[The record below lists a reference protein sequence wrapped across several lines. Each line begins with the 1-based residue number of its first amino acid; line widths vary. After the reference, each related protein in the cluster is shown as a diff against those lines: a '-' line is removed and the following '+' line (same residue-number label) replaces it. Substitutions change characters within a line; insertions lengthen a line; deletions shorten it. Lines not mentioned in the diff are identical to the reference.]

1 MKKSLLLLS
10 LFFNV
15 LLSYSQCD
23 PSNLIAYNE
32 TVNGATLSWT
42 APSATNFQIKWRILG
57 TTTSWAGTDPNVSG
71 PFLINADS
79 ILLDTLSSNNTYE
92 WRIRPYGCTPSTPW
106 WDGPNFTTLSSCN
119 LTSSISV
126 TDASCSNTLNGST
139 VLSVSNGAS
148 PYTFAWNNGA
158 TTQNLNGVSAGTYI
172 VQITDNAGCTT
183 SDTAVIGSIGN
194 QSINQQLT
202 QFSPNPV
209 TSYLQWSYD
218 TLRITNTGCD
228 VRIRPEFSINCSTGP
243 IQQGDIVIK
252 WQAPWGDITIPY
264 TIDANGNAIGYW
276 SVIINDSTG
285 TDITFGQIQDV
296 VIQVKFVNPAQ
307 YGDYTATW
315 ETFKVDNQ
323 GNKLSALAPAN
334 NVTLSFVDCS
344 SLTIGSFSTT
354 NPTCDGDSDG
364 SISLAGVSGGSGSYN
379 FAWSN
384 GFSGG
389 NPNLSNLTA
398 GTYTLIVTDLNSGCT
413 ATDSV
418 TLSDPGPISGTLN
431 GTNISCFGA
440 NDGTLTAVASAG
452 SGQYR
457 FNWTPNISQG
467 SSVSNLSAGTYALT
481 IDDQGCNTSVTG
493 LSFTITEPALLTS
506 SSINSN
512 NTSCDTTIC
521 NGSFGITLSGGT
533 TPYIYTWTNGDSVNF
548 QNNLCAGNYSITATD
563 ANSCNT
569 FTENVIVYDS
579 SFTPSALVIPTHISC
594 FGQTD
599 GTAEAMISSG
609 GNSAGGNVSTLTYC
623 NSTPGATDYSS
634 IDRVRLVGDNDSIS
648 NNTIGQC
655 DSYEDYTSQYTTLT
669 PGNTYTVDVDLGT
682 CTPGQ
687 FATDSA
693 KVFIDWNIDGDF
705 DDVGEIV
712 GVMGGTQSPTYNTI
726 TFTVPNIG
734 FFGATRM
741 RVVSQYQGWGSPAV
755 SACDVGTFGPT
766 YDAPW
771 YGSTE
776 DYSIVINGSVPATFL
791 WNTGDTTNSISNLSA
806 GTYYCEVTDTNNCV
820 ATDTVTIV
828 EPSLISTTENIT
840 NVSCNGGSDGFASL
854 NISGGSPGY
863 TQDWGGTNPSALS
876 VGVYNYTIIDTNGCT
891 FSDSVTITQP
901 NTLSISSITTDV
913 LCNGDASGS
922 IDITISG
929 GTSSYLYSWSNGST
943 SEDLSN
949 ALAGT
954 HYLQVTDA
962 NSCILLD
969 TFTITE
975 TSAIVVT
982 ESTTNTSC
990 NGFSDGTATLS
1001 ISGGTPNYTEDW
1013 GTNNPS
1019 ALSAGTYSYSV
1030 TDSNSCIYTNTI
1042 TITEPNVISTTS
1054 TITNV
1059 SCNGDTD
1066 GNAILSIS
1074 GGTPGY
1080 SEDWGTNNPNS
1091 LSEGTYTY
1099 TITDTNGCTFSDSV
1113 TITEPQI
1120 LSASYTQTN
1129 VSCNGFIDGSASVS
1143 ITGGTT
1149 NYILS
1154 WDTLTY
1160 PLLGG
1165 VNIFNTPVGVPA
1177 GIYPFGIADANGCS
1191 FTDTITITEPPS
1203 ISVTESTTN
1212 VSCFGLSDGTA
1223 TLAISGGTPAYTEDW
1238 GTNNPNALSAGTY
1251 NYTITDGNSC
1261 VYTNSLTITEPN
1273 ELSSTITPTDLTS
1286 CLISNGTIDLS
1297 VSGGTSPYY
1306 YLWNNNDTTEDLSNL
1321 SAGNYSVTITDENG
1335 CSTTNNTTVNQPS
1348 NGLAISLI
1356 SPTYNGYE
1364 ISCYGGSNG
1373 SITTTAVGGLGNLSF
1388 VWSNGDSTQ
1397 NLSNL
1402 TAGSYSVTMT
1412 DSIGCSLFDNIT
1424 LNEPSEITS
1433 NYSTTDVHCNGDSSG
1448 SATVVFS
1455 GGVTD
1460 YLLSWSGFNYPLPNG
1475 LNTFITP
1482 VGVPAGIYPYSVTD
1496 INGCMHFD
1504 TITINQPN
1512 TITASYVVSDYNGYN
1527 VSCYGGNDAS
1537 IEMQWSGGTSP
1548 YLNWFNG
1555 IATTDTIQNNLS
1567 ANTYTDSIV
1576 DANGC
1581 SYSQTITINEPA
1593 ALSLSL
1599 GTTNLSCYNSC
1610 DGMINTQISGGVST
1624 YTYLWND
1631 GTSLDSIT
1639 NVCSGNYNVIVTD
1652 ANGCTISD
1660 SSIVTQPTE
1669 IIINTDSIFD
1679 ANVYNGND
1687 GEIYITASGGML
1699 NYSYSWTGPN
1709 GFNSINEDI
1718 TGIYSGSYIIT
1729 VTDSTNCSSTDS
1741 IYVDQPSSL
1750 TITLDTIINLICFEE
1765 CNGQI
1770 MITADGGDSVYTY
1783 LWTGP
1788 NGFTSTDE
1796 DLDSLCAGTY
1806 ELTLS
1811 DSSNSV
1817 SASFTITQPSQ
1828 LQIITNADTALCY
1841 GGLAQATAYS
1851 YGGQYPYTTTW
1862 DVGSS
1867 SISTNLN
1874 AGIHYVNVIDAN
1886 GCSATDSILIIQND
1900 SMSTI
1905 TMPTDI
1911 SCFGL
1916 TDGSVQIDIQSG
1928 GLSPFEYSD
1937 DNGQTFQNS
1946 NIFIGLSSGN
1956 STYIVRDAN
1965 GCTIS
1970 ASATITEPN
1979 ELIVNLNSTSV
1990 SCYGENDGT
1999 ATTTISGG
2007 TLPYSEDWGG
2017 LDPNNLY
2024 AGLVNVIV
2032 QDSNNCLATNSVI
2045 ITEPNPVV
2053 VIISANGM
2061 ALEAT
2066 SGFVSYQWI
2075 DENGANILG
2084 ATSQS
2089 FTPTSEGEYSV
2100 EVMDQNGCIGIS
2112 NSVSYIIES
2121 IEDHNRILS
2130 VYPNPA
2136 TDWIIIET
2144 KENINNDLNII
2155 NIFGELVYTISSD
2168 KLSDNHEKINMS
2180 ELSKGMY
2187 IIQLINNNT
2196 IINHRII
2203 VQ

>member
-1 MKKSLLLLS
+1 MRKSLLTLIFLAS
-10 LFFNV
+10 VFTSFA
-15 LLSYSQCD
+15 QH
-23 PSNLIAYNE
+23 PSNLSSANITSNSAELSWDASICSGNVNLKYRVTGSGSNW
-32 TVNGATLSWT
+32 TQVNGVISNYALSGLNPNTSYDWT
-42 APSATNFQIKWRILG
+42 VKCVG
-57 TTTSWAGTDPNVSG
+57 TSGWAN
-71 PFLINADS
+71 NA
-79 ILLDTLSSNNTYE
+79 I
-92 WRIRPYGCTPSTPW
+92 
-106 WDGPNFTTLSSCN
+106 FTTAIGCN
-119 LTSSISV
+119 LISTVSI
-126 TDASCSNTLNGST
+126 TDASCSNTLNGSV
-139 VLSVSNGAS
+139 VLSVSNGSS
-148 PYTFAWNNGA
+148 PYTFAWDNGS
-158 TTQNLNGVSAGTYI
+158 TTQNINGVSAGTYI

-194 QSINQQLT
+194 QSINQHLT
-202 QFSPNPV
+202 QFSPNPI
-209 TSYLQWSYD
+209 TAYHQWSYD

-252 WQAPWGDITIPY
+252 WQHPLGY
-264 TIDANGNAIGYW
+264 NQSIDYNIDGSGNAYGYW
-276 SVIINDSTG
+276 SFTANDSTG

-315 ETFKVDNQ
+315 ETFQVDNQ
-323 GNKLSALAPAN
+323 GNKLGILAPAN
-334 NVTLSFVDCS
+334 NVTLSLVNCS
-344 SLTIGSFSTT
+344 TFSIDSTSTT
-354 NPTCDGDSDG
+354 SVTCLGGANGSAAIN
-364 SISLAGVSGGSGSYN
+364 SISNGSGQYTYL
-379 FAWSN
+379 WSN
-384 GFSGG
+384 GGTSSNISTVSSG
-389 NPNLSNLTA
+389 N
-398 GTYTLIVTDLNSGCT
+398 YTCIVTDSNWGCSDT
-413 ATDSV
+413 VNVFVPSAD
-418 TLSDPGPISGTLN
+418 TLEAYLT
-431 GTNISCFGA
+431 GTNITCNGA
-440 NDGTLTAVASAG
+440 NDGTLNANIFGG
-452 SGQYR
+452 SGQYDVIW
-457 FNWTPNISQG
+457 NSHPWLPPLQNQT
-467 SSVSNLSAGTYALT
+467 NLVAGTYLIDVIDLSCGDVVSTSYT
-481 IDDQGCNTSVTG
+481 IIEPNVVT
-493 LSFTITEPALLTS
+493 LS
-506 SSINSN
+506 SSFSN
-512 NTSCDTTIC
+512 NTSCDTSIC
-521 NGSFGITLSGGT
+521 NGSISISLSGGIQPYVYSWANGYTDSIRNNLCGGSYLINASDANGCGNFVENITLS
-533 TPYIYTWTNGDSVNF
+533 
-548 QNNLCAGNYSITATD
+548 NNASPASGQVT
-563 ANSCNT
+563 
-569 FTENVIVYDS
+569 S
-579 SFTPSALVIPTHISC
+579 SNISC
-594 FGQTD
+594 FGLNN
-599 GTAEAMISSG
+599 GSAEASIGSGNTSG
-609 GNSAGGNVSTLTYC
+609 GNISTLNYC
-623 NSTPGATDYSS
+623 LSTPGTNGYNT
-634 IDRVRLVGDNDSIS
+634 IDQVNLIGDGDTIN
-648 NNTIGQC
+648 NNTSGSC
-655 DSYEDYTSQYTTLT
+655 DTYEDYTSQYATLT
-669 PGNTYTVDVDLGT
+669 PGSTYTITVQLGS
-682 CTPGQ
+682 CHGSGFFNP
-687 FATDSA
+687 DSTGI
-693 KVFIDWNIDGDF
+693 FIDWNIDGDF
-705 DDVGEIV
+705 DDPNEKIDVLYSNVSTTHNI
-712 GVMGGTQSPTYNTI
+712 NI
-726 TFTVPNIG
+726 TVQNIAYG
-734 FFGATRM
+734 PTRM
-741 RVVSQYQGWGSPAV
+741 RIVSQSQINNPSFPNGAV
-755 SACDVGTFGPT
+755 TACAVGDFGQNQT
-766 YDAPW
+766 YSQPW
-771 YGSTE
+771 YGATE
-776 DYSIVINGSVPATFL
+776 DYSIVISGLVPGTYL
-791 WNTGDTTNSISNLSA
+791 WNTGDTTKVISNLSS
-806 GTYYCEVTDTNNCV
+806 GTYYCQITDTNNCSI
-820 ATDTVTIV
+820 TDTVTIT
-828 EPSLISTTENIT
+828 EPLPITITENIT
-840 NVSCNGGSDGFASL
+840 HVNCFGGTDGIAMLS
-854 NISGGSPGY
+854 ISGGTPGY
-863 TQDWGGTNPSALS
+863 IEDWGTNNPNSLAAGT
-876 VGVYNYTIIDTNGCT
+876 YNYTINDNNGCI

-922 IDITISG
+922 IDITIGG
-929 GTSSYLYSWSNGST
+929 GTSSYIYSWSNGST

-949 ALAGT
+949 VLAGT
-954 HYLQVTDA
+954 YYLQVTDA

-1019 ALSAGTYSYSV
+1019 TLSAGTYSYSV

-1059 SCNGDTD
+1059 SCNGFFD
-1066 GNAILSIS
+1066 GTATLSIS

-1080 SEDWGTNNPNS
+1080 SEDWGTNNPNA
-1091 LSEGTYTY
+1091 LSVGTYSY
-1099 TITDTNGCTFSDSV
+1099 IITDTNGCTFSDSV

-1120 LSASYTQTN
+1120 LSAIYTQTN

-1143 ITGGTT
+1143 ISGGTT

-1203 ISVTESTTN
+1203 ISVIESTIN

-1223 TLAISGGTPAYTEDW
+1223 TLSISGGTPTYTEDW

-1251 NYTITDGNSC
+1251 SYTVTDGNSC

-1286 CLISNGTIDLS
+1286 CLILNGTIDLS

-1335 CSTTNNTTVNQPS
+1335 CSTTNNTTINQPS

-1402 TAGSYSVTMT
+1402 IAGAYSVTMT
-1412 DSIGCSLFDNIT
+1412 DSIGCSLFDNII

-1433 NYSTTDVHCNGDSSG
+1433 IYSTTDVLCNGDSSG
-1448 SATVVFS
+1448 SATVTIA
-1455 GGVTD
+1455 GGIPT
-1460 YLLSWSGFNYPLPNG
+1460 YILEWEGNAIPNVG
-1475 LNTFITP
+1475 LFYTGNIVP
-1482 VGVPAGIYPYSVTD
+1482 EGVYPYSVTD
-1496 INGCMHFD
+1496 LNGCNLYD
-1504 TITINQPN
+1504 TITITEPSEIS
-1512 TITASYVVSDYNGYN
+1512 TSYITSNYNGYN
-1527 VSCYGGNDAS
+1527 ISCNSNSDGS
-1537 IEMQWSGGTSP
+1537 IDLTTIGGTSP
-1548 YLNWFNG
+1548 YSFSWNNGMSTENISSLNAG
-1555 IATTDTIQNNLS
+1555 
-1567 ANTYTDSIV
+1567 TYSVSITDSL
-1576 DANGC
+1576 GC
-1581 SYSQTITINEPA
+1581 TYSDSLVLNEPSDLT
-1593 ALSLSL
+1593 LSLSSV
-1599 GTTNLSCYNSC
+1599 NNSCFNSC
-1610 DGMINTQISGGVST
+1610 DGMINTQIFGGVSP

-1631 GTSLDSIT
+1631 STSLDSIT
-1639 NVCSGNYNVIVTD
+1639 NVCSGNYNVIITD
-1652 ANGCTISD
+1652 TNGCTISA
-1660 SSIVTQPTE
+1660 SSIITQPTE
-1669 IIINTDSIFD
+1669 IIINTDSIIEVS
-1679 ANVYNGND
+1679 VYDGND
-1687 GEIYITASGGML
+1687 GEIYITASGGMN
-1699 NYSYSWTGPN
+1699 NYSYSWVGPN
-1709 GFNSINEDI
+1709 GYISNSEDI
-1718 TGIYSGSYIIT
+1718 NGISSGIYWIT
-1729 VTDSTNCSSTDS
+1729 VSDSTSCSVSDS
-1741 IYVDQPSSL
+1741 VFVDQPSSL

-1817 SASFTITQPSQ
+1817 FASFTITQPSQ
-1828 LQIITNADTALCY
+1828 LQIITNADSALCY

-1867 SISTNLN
+1867 SITTYLN

-1886 GCSATDSILIIQND
+1886 GCSVTDSILIIQND
-1900 SMSTI
+1900 SILI
-1905 TMPTDI
+1905 TTTTTDI
-1911 SCFGL
+1911 TCFGL
-1916 TDGSVQIDIQSG
+1916 TDGTVQIDVQSG
-1928 GLSPFEYSD
+1928 GLSPFDYSD
-1937 DNGQTFQNS
+1937 DNGQTFQGL
-1946 NIFIGLSSGN
+1946 NIFNGLSSGN

-1970 ASATITEPN
+1970 ASATIIEPN
-1979 ELIVNLNSTSV
+1979 ELVVQLDADSA
-1990 SCYGENDGT
+1990 SCYGECDGT
-1999 ATTTISGG
+1999 AITTISGG
-2007 TLPYSEDWGG
+2007 TGSYTEDWGG
-2017 LDPNNLY
+2017 LDPNNLC
-2024 AGLVNVIV
+2024 AGLVSVIV
-2032 QDSNNCLATNSVI
+2032 QDDNNCLSTNSI
-2045 ITEPNPVV
+2045 IISEPNP
-2053 VIISANGM
+2053 IIVNIWANGM
-2061 ALEAT
+2061 ELEAT
-2066 SGFVSYQWI
+2066 TGFVSYQWL
-2075 DENGANILG
+2075 DENGANIFG

-2089 FTPTSEGEYSV
+2089 FTPTSGGEYSV
-2100 EVMDQNGCIGIS
+2100 EVTDQNGCIETS

-2121 IEDHNRILS
+2121 IENNNRILS

-2168 KLSDNHEKINMS
+2168 KLSDNYEKINMC